1 MYDSFLHIEIQSI
14 RGKFNFRINW
24 QGQSMAAKIC
34 VDGVNSVNAQTESDS
49 SQTST
54 SPESSTLADSLSEQ
68 QQRQQVASHMHSVV
82 RAARALTTLQQHQQH
97 HHQNR
102 IYGKGADKYY
112 VSAQI
117 IQETKITNCTEIT
130 ESSVETSNVVQPI
143 NQVTEQQQPKLEIAH
158 SSMPQPQPTHH
169 LSPRLEMRLAMNQDI
184 LCEEDLM
191 NYDPGP
197 DLTSIL
203 GNFLTLYPELLFTL
217 KFNRARPL
225 FIPSNERQRYHNEPD
240 YQHFQQQ
247 SEQLLSKQRRAQ
259 LILST
264 KQFKNGHTNT
274 QPKKIKSTYMEQFW
288 ICGAR

>member
-34 VDGVNSVNAQTESDS
+34 ADGVNSVNAQTESDS

-68 QQRQQVASHMHSVV
+68 QQRQQVASQLHSVV
-82 RAARALTTLQQHQQH
+82 RAARALTTLH

-130 ESSVETSNVVQPI
+130 ESSVETSNAVQPSQTD
-143 NQVTEQQQPKLEIAH
+143 QVKPEIAQ
-158 SSMPQPQPTHH
+158 SSMPQPPPPHH

-203 GNFLTLYPELLFTL
+203 GNIFVSDSDSEFEFLYKIL
-217 KFNRARPL
+217 RARPL
-225 FIPSNERQRYHNEPD
+225 FIPSNNRQRYNYEPD
-240 YQHFQQQ
+240 YQQFQQQ

-288 ICGAR
+288 ICGARYV

>member
-143 NQVTEQQQPKLEIAH
+143 NQVTEQQQPKPEIAH

-203 GNFLTLYPELLFTL
+203 GNFLTL
-217 KFNRARPL
+217 
-225 FIPSNERQRYHNEPD
+225 
-240 YQHFQQQ
+240 
-247 SEQLLSKQRRAQ
+247 
-259 LILST
+259 
-264 KQFKNGHTNT
+264 
-274 QPKKIKSTYMEQFW
+274 
-288 ICGAR
+288 

>member
-34 VDGVNSVNAQTESDS
+34 ADGVNSVNAQTESDS

-68 QQRQQVASHMHSVV
+68 QQRQQVASQLHSVV
-82 RAARALTTLQQHQQH
+82 RAARALTTLH

-130 ESSVETSNVVQPI
+130 ESSVETSNAVQPSQTD
-143 NQVTEQQQPKLEIAH
+143 QVKPEIAQ
-158 SSMPQPQPTHH
+158 SSMPQPPPPHH

-203 GNFLTLYPELLFTL
+203 GNIYFSDSLTPNLNFYI
-217 KFNRARPL
+217 KF
-225 FIPSNERQRYHNEPD
+225 
-240 YQHFQQQ
+240 
-247 SEQLLSKQRRAQ
+247 
-259 LILST
+259 
-264 KQFKNGHTNT
+264 
-274 QPKKIKSTYMEQFW
+274 
-288 ICGAR
+288 